1 MGKAFDDVISE
12 NEKYYLYHR
21 KTTSR
26 PTATVLRILVYYR
39 CHEDSTQK
47 SSFCR
52 DQQSLKKPAIF
63 AIIFPLKL
71 DSESTKQYSAA
82 VRKYPVSDTCLKTAA
97 VEKVGITIMCI
108 CPFQEVRVSSSCHFH
123 VLHTLPTFAD
133 H

>member
-21 KTTSR
+21 KNTSR
-26 PTATVLRILVYYR
+26 PTATVLRILFYYR
-39 CHEDSTQK
+39 CHDSTQK

-52 DQQSLKKPAIF
+52 DQQSLKKTATF